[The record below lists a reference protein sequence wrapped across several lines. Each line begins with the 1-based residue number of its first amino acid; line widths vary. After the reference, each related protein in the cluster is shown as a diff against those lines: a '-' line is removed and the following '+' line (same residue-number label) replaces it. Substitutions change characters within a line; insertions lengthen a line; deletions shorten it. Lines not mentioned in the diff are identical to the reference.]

1 MEIAEKFH
9 SESPSKIKE
18 NVNQNLLKKYSDSS
32 LGSNK
37 NEST

>member
-18 NVNQNLLKKYSDSS
+18 IVNQNLLK
-32 LGSNK
+32 N
-37 NEST
+37 